1 MFAQP
6 DLIVTSRRQRVES
19 YRMTVPSPMRRS
31 TARDQGYYPGINRRC
46 YRIET
51 PTC

>member
-1 MFAQP
+1 
-6 DLIVTSRRQRVES
+6 
-19 YRMTVPSPMRRS
+19 MTVPSPMRRS
-31 TARDQGYYPGINRRC
+31 TARDQGYYPGINRRSVSLTMRSLKLIFTASVRC